1 MRDFC
6 SARLESI
13 NESCS
18 SLEKDLSKLKET
30 FRDEQKVQ
38 IREVDVWSGGLGPKK
53 ATLIDFL
60 GNLEKYIYM
69 DLCWASSQEKRVVG
83 SWFLMYI
90 SKRHLLVSS
99 VSCIFII
106 SFPCKRFV
114 VYNIGCKVKPR
125 ML

>member
-1 MRDFC
+1 MESMRDFC

-53 ATLIDFL
+53 
-60 GNLEKYIYM
+60 GNPN
-69 DLCWASSQEKRVVG
+69 R
-83 SWFLMYI
+83 
-90 SKRHLLVSS
+90 
-99 VSCIFII
+99 
-106 SFPCKRFV
+106 FP
-114 VYNIGCKVKPR
+114 G
-125 ML
+125 